1 MRVRLETLSGD
12 SGQRVTVYRF
22 AGRSRFQ
29 QFRGPTQ
36 AHRLVGRTERLVGGL
51 NLLRLA
57 RDDSMDFVAWRASNQ
72 LCIVLRQ
79 SELLLLVLSFFFYGT
94 PSPGVFF
101 GCNSNGNGIENIAD
115 EKENGAR
122 AVTDISIHPPI
133 QINRVKY
140 FVSQSPHTI
149 FLHGS
154 VRVHIISECLV
165 LPN

>member
-1 MRVRLETLSGD
+1 M
-12 SGQRVTVYRF
+12 TVYRF

-72 LCIVLRQ
+72 LCIVCIVLRQ
-79 SELLLLVLSFFFYGT
+79 SELLLLVLSFFYGT

-101 GCNSNGNGIENIAD
+101 DCNSNGNGIENIAD

-140 FVSQSPHTI
+140 LVSQSPHTI